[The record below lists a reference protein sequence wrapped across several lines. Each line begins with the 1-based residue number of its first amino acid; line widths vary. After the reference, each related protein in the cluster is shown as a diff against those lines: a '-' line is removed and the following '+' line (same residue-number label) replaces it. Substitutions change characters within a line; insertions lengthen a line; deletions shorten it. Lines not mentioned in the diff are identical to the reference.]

1 MKYPFWVL
9 KSDALRLLKGKWKP
23 LVVSLF
29 LPFLAY
35 CAFLVKKLL
44 METSMTNPVLSMELI
59 FQFDVATVA
68 FTLITEIITLG
79 IYHNLHES
87 KEKASFFDVY
97 AFGFRYSWKLLP
109 ALGLWFILP
118 TAVNMLMSYG
128 NLAWFYDYLFFSLMS
143 YEGYYLLLSILS
155 LVVQI
160 VGLYFQYA
168 LLLAPC
174 ILADHP
180 EYGAFQIVKE
190 SFRLS
195 RGNKM
200 YLFLLGFSFMGW
212 VLLGSLAVIGVLW
225 AMLYMLGARY
235 AYYRRLSRPVET
247 VVELNQML

>member
-109 ALGLWFILP
+109 ALGLWFIFP

-143 YEGYYLLLSILS
+143 YEG
-155 LVVQI
+155 
-160 VGLYFQYA
+160 
-168 LLLAPC
+168 
-174 ILADHP
+174 
-180 EYGAFQIVKE
+180 
-190 SFRLS
+190 
-195 RGNKM
+195 
-200 YLFLLGFSFMGW
+200 
-212 VLLGSLAVIGVLW
+212 
-225 AMLYMLGARY
+225 
-235 AYYRRLSRPVET
+235 
-247 VVELNQML
+247 